1 MTDNGSDNA
10 TDNPVDYMVEC
21 RACEGYGYVDR
32 SCSRHS
38 GCSCDCEVRP
48 STETC
53 DRCNGEGRV
62 EEVPND

>member
-1 MTDNGSDNA
+1 MTDNAHDNA